1 MTIGNGY
8 IQCKL
13 DNGSWTVSTVTL
25 PGIEYTLLTN
35 DDCNLPMNAYTL
47 TVNFSITKGFKDES
61 IYCNAIPA
69 VTLSPA
75 VLTIP
80 KLLCK

>member
-1 MTIGNGY
+1 MTIGTEY

-13 DNGSWTVSTVTL
+13 DNGSWTVSTVIP
-25 PGIEYTLLTN
+25 PGIEYTPLTN
-35 DDCNLPMNAYTL
+35 DDCNLPMKAYTL
-47 TVNFSITKGFKDES
+47 TVNFSITEGFKNES
-61 IYCNAIPA
+61 IYCYAIPA
-69 VTLSPA
+69 VALSPG